1 MKSPLKFSESAYMTV
16 KTEQETYKIPQSGAK
31 VTIGDI
37 CIEIQEN
44 GEQEDVYLTADTS
57 AVEWIKIRWNQR
69 FPRQV
74 KILGDVWERGYGEF
88 QWRGM
93 SASRVMPWYF
103 LASHQGIQPDYGAA
117 FYKEAG
123 GCGMFFISAANCV
136 SHHAGNCHSHQ
147 AL

>member
-1 MKSPLKFSESAYMTV
+1 MKSPLKFSKSAYMTV

-74 KILGDVWERGYGEF
+74 KILGDVWERGYGDL
-88 QWRGM
+88 QWHSM

-103 LASHQGIQPDYGAA
+103 LASHQGTQWG
-117 FYKEAG
+117 
-123 GCGMFFISAANCV
+123 
-136 SHHAGNCHSHQ
+136 
-147 AL
+147 